1 MSAVV
6 DWTLDRPPI
15 LDIDFPNDHANG
27 ERARDVWYECRRRPN
42 DETLPVVD
50 LLASEVMQK
59 QQRHERSVLWKKAL
73 RRYNNKQRNP
83 EAEAQRKRSERLLTN
98 LCAGLGDAEAETR
111 LDAEVER
118 GMRRRVEARE
128 RALQL
133 RSSVNTARAL
143 RAQLTVQAM
152 ALQNVVQWA
161 VEQRE
166 QTRLPWRATTEHWLG
181 TDSGHPSHYH
191 IPHSLARAHY
201 AAQHPPDGSKA
212 WDAAIEHAAS
222 QAEDELEAVRSA
234 LLDWDRLFDPD
245 YVEPWPFDPYGHYQ
259 LGPKHDYYGK
269 PEVDGVALEHRWAR
283 APVPL
288 PSVLLCWLRQE
299 LLQQLWR
306 WPTLQPAAAS
316 YANCH
321 RERTHGDPGLDDDEQ
336 EAFYA
341 AGTHGDL
348 GLDDDEQ
355 EAFYAAGA
363 AEEATCEGD
372 LEWAMAEE
380 TLPPPP
386 STVLT
391 VWWQLSRAEKAT
403 ARLLGFR
410 FHNWHQKQ
418 IVIDCMWAELC
429 DEEQTAARRLGF
441 DEAQWDTHAPERVAV
456 SAPSA
461 AQFATALQFV
471 ATQLEQTHDAVQQL
485 CQVCM
490 HPFNASKEPPTR
502 LEPTSWEPD
511 SPYFPAWCGLLYGV
525 GPVQRTVALP
535 LFVRPLAS
543 RRSVHNPNGFCREHF
558 CAFRM
563 PINLDRVH
571 PDQAG
576 IWTNNCCD
584 CAIGAPGL
592 EPCSVCGRGLSD
604 NTEKQC
610 FSDVCCEVVSFYRR
624 LCIQLEDGLSEADRA
639 QEQER
644 QRKLTQMT
652 GQYYYYPQE
661 RHFKS
666 RIRGLK
672 SDLIVS

>member
-98 LCAGLGDAEAETR
+98 LRAGLGDAEAETR

-386 STVLT
+386 STVMPGKGL
-391 VWWQLSRAEKAT
+391 QAQP
-403 ARLLGFR
+403 LLFLL
-410 FHNWHQKQ
+410 
-418 IVIDCMWAELC
+418 V
-429 DEEQTAARRLGF
+429 
-441 DEAQWDTHAPERVAV
+441 
-456 SAPSA
+456 
-461 AQFATALQFV
+461 FV
-471 ATQLEQTHDAVQQL
+471 L
-485 CQVCM
+485 
-490 HPFNASKEPPTR
+490 
-502 LEPTSWEPD
+502 
-511 SPYFPAWCGLLYGV
+511 
-525 GPVQRTVALP
+525 
-535 LFVRPLAS
+535 
-543 RRSVHNPNGFCREHF
+543 
-558 CAFRM
+558 
-563 PINLDRVH
+563 
-571 PDQAG
+571 
-576 IWTNNCCD
+576 
-584 CAIGAPGL
+584 
-592 EPCSVCGRGLSD
+592 
-604 NTEKQC
+604 
-610 FSDVCCEVVSFYRR
+610 
-624 LCIQLEDGLSEADRA
+624 
-639 QEQER
+639 
-644 QRKLTQMT
+644 
-652 GQYYYYPQE
+652 
-661 RHFKS
+661 
-666 RIRGLK
+666 
-672 SDLIVS
+672 